1 MKKILTIFVW
11 LLIPNAAMATP
22 EGIESVQLLS
32 GWQEPSGAH
41 IAALELALQPDWK
54 TYWRAPGS
62 GGIPPDFDWTGSQN
76 LQSVSLIWPRPVAFD
91 VGGVISFGYHDT
103 MVLPLRITAQDPS
116 QPVSLRA
123 QVTLGICKDIC
134 IPVTLTLSSDLI
146 NAGQKDPVIA
156 AAMAEPAIS
165 ASEAGVID
173 LHCQVTKISDGLRIT
188 AQIDLPDALPDDFV
202 ILEHRNPSIWISD
215 PEMTRQKGR
224 LMAVLDMVPSNAK
237 PFDLN
242 GDHVTVTILGT
253 SRAVEIQGC
262 PLQ

>member
-1 MKKILTIFVW
+1 
-11 LLIPNAAMATP
+11 
-22 EGIESVQLLS
+22 
-32 GWQEPSGAH
+32 
-41 IAALELALQPDWK
+41 
-54 TYWRAPGS
+54 
-62 GGIPPDFDWTGSQN
+62 
-76 LQSVSLIWPRPVAFD
+76 
-91 VGGVISFGYHDT
+91 

-188 AQIDLPDALPDDFV
+188 AQIDMPDALPDDFV

-242 GDHVTVTILGT
+242 GDDVTVTILGT